1 MKQQPA
7 DKKFIFDENID
18 KEFIFSLYEDDYSYI
33 TEVFYSCLESVN
45 EGIPVLHDAFESGDV
60 MMVKKAAHKLK
71 PVFGFTGL
79 LNQQDTIGIFE
90 NVCVNVSE
98 LDVVKNEFEELM
110 KQIVRGRNIMEKE
123 SVRLQQF
130 TGARA

>member
-1 MKQQPA
+1 MKHQPG

-18 KEFIFSLYEDDYSYI
+18 KEFIYSLYEDDYTYI

-45 EGIPVLHDAFESGDV
+45 EGIPVLHHAFELGDV
-60 MMVKKAAHKLK
+60 LMVKQAAHKLK

-90 NVCVNVSE
+90 NVCVNISAI
-98 LDVVKNEFEELM
+98 DVVKNEFEELM
-110 KQIVRGRNIMEKE
+110 NQIIRGRNILEKE
-123 SVRLQQF
+123 GKRLQQF
-130 TGARA
+130 TGNHS